1 MVERLVGK
9 KVVGVKQSIKAI
21 RSGDAKAVYAALD
34 ADTKLIDPVV
44 KLANE
49 NSLDIH
55 YVDTMKDLGRLCG
68 IDVGAAT
75 AVLFKD

>member
-9 KVVGVKQSIKAI
+9 KVVGIKQSIKAI
-21 RSGDAKAVYAALD
+21 KSGEAKAVYAALD

-44 KLANE
+44 KLAQE
-49 NSLDIH
+49 NSLDVH
-55 YVDTMKDLGRLCG
+55 YVNTMKDLGRLCG